1 MGLLGLVLGVAWAGD
16 KDGDGVSNKVDTC
29 REDKEDIDEFEDDDG
44 CPDPDNDNDG
54 IEDEQD
60 KCRDQAEDLDD
71 FADDDGCPDPD
82 NDNDGVLDPDDRCAE
97 EKEDSADRDGCATVS
112 LQLLTETGWMAAVG
126 QLGNELLSAAGAE
139 NPCPQAAEAANAWF
153 SRYDPGA
160 LEAEWKERLERADPA
175 FDRAGATALLAGKG
189 EVYRSLAPALEL
201 LCKEDTRWSPIAP
214 RVSAVYSA
222 LPVPPPAP
230 KKRRGR

>member
-16 KDGDGVSNKVDTC
+16 KDRDGVSNKEDMC
-29 REDKEDIDEFEDDDG
+29 REQAEDIDEFEDTDG
-44 CPDPDNDNDG
+44 CPDLDNDQDG
-54 IEDEQD
+54 LEDSQD
-60 KCRDQAEDLDD
+60 KCPDKPEDPDN
-71 FADDDGCPDPD
+71 FADTDGCPDPD
-82 NDNDGVLDPDDRCAE
+82 NDNDGVLDANDRCAE
-97 EKEDSADRDGCATVS
+97 EREDGPDGDGCAMVT

-139 NPCPQAAEAANAWF
+139 NPCPQAAEAANSWF
-153 SRYDPGA
+153 GRHDPQA
-160 LEAEWKERLERADPA
+160 LETEWKERLERAEPE
-175 FDRAGATALLAGKG
+175 FDRAGANALLAGKG

-201 LCKEDTRWSPIAP
+201 LCKEDTRWSPLAP
-214 RVSAVYSA
+214 RVGAVYAA